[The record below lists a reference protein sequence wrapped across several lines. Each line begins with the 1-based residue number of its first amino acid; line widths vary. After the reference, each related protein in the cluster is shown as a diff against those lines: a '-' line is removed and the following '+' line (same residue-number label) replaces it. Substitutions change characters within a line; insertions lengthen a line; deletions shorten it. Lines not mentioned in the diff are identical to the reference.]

1 MRNSGFNDY
10 NLLPVIFTIVGLVPH
25 FCSFVD
31 VEHFLLLTLSQQ
43 QFGKIFS
50 PDLQISVQ
58 WAAVTNTMGPGGLLL
73 SQS

>member
-25 FCSFVD
+25 FCSF